1 MKFETHGGVDYWR
14 ASINQMRWS
23 DIAKAYARCN
33 AIVISSIVG
42 CTLYG
47 FRDIS
52 TGATI
57 VESMRGVTSY
67 RALYVAM
74 LKYVA
79 TKRGGSK

>member
-1 MKFETHGGVDYWR
+1 MYWDSEGECFR
-14 ASINQMRWS
+14 YKITEINWS

-33 AIVISSIVG
+33 AIVISNIVG
-42 CTLYG
+42 WTQYG

-57 VESMRGVTSY
+57 METRIGVTSY

-74 LKYVA
+74 VKYVA
-79 TKRGGSK
+79 SKQGASK

>member
-1 MKFETHGGVDYWR
+1 MKFDFEQDRWIR
-14 ASINQMRWS
+14 SINEIHWS
-23 DIAKAYARCN
+23 EIARAYARCN
-33 AIVISSIVG
+33 AIVISNIVG

-57 VESMRGVTSY
+57 VDSMRGVTSY

-79 TKRGGSK
+79 TKRG

>member
-1 MKFETHGGVDYWR
+1 MYFDAEGDCWR
-14 ASINQMRWS
+14 YKINEINWS
-23 DIAKAYARCN
+23 EIAKAYARCN
-33 AIVISSIVG
+33 AIVISNIVG
-42 CTLYG
+42 WSQYG

-57 VESMRGVTSY
+57 METRVGVTSY

-79 TKRGGSK
+79 TKRKVSR